1 MSFLAV
7 LKFLTIIPAPGYLE
21 HGLSRPTRV
30 AVSADTPI
38 PVDNSLLQV
47 GRSIAFFPVV
57 GLIIGIFL
65 TLLYYVLH
73 LILPA
78 PVVSAVILAALA
90 IITGAH
96 HLDGLIDTCD
106 GMVTGRTREERLA
119 IMSDTRVGAFGLTG
133 AGIILLLKYAAISSS
148 FTPAMLIAFPVISRW
163 ALTAAI
169 LIFPPAKTSG
179 AGYAVKSGADWRGY
193 ILATLVALAVSILLN
208 GLVMGTTLLACVLA
222 LIYLAGLIFTRLYG
236 GLSGDCYGALVEIGE
251 VFALLLFII
260 LSRFMPALQNY
271 NLLQIILPD

>member
-1 MSFLAV
+1 MNFFAV
-7 LKFLTIIPAPGYLE
+7 LKFLTIIPAPGYAE
-21 HGLSRPTRV
+21 PGLSRPTRV
-30 AVSADTPI
+30 AVSPDALV
-38 PVDNSLLQV
+38 PVDKSLLQV

-57 GLIIGIFL
+57 GLIIGIVL

-73 LILPA
+73 LMLPV
-78 PVVSAVILAALA
+78 PVVSAVIVAALA

-96 HLDGLIDTCD
+96 HLDGLMDTCD
-106 GMVTGRTREERLA
+106 GMVAGKTKEERLA
-119 IMSDTRVGAFGLTG
+119 IMSDTRVGAFGITG

-148 FTPAMLIAFPVISRW
+148 LTPAMLITFPVISRW
-163 ALTAAI
+163 ALTGAM
-169 LIFPPAKTSG
+169 LMFPPAKTSG

-208 GLVMGTTLLACVLA
+208 GLVMGTTLLACVLG

-251 VFALLLFII
+251 VVTLLLFII
-260 LSRFMPALQNY
+260 LGRFMPALQDH
-271 NLLQIILPD
+271 NLLQIILPS